1 MILTILKIIGIV
13 ILIILLL
20 IILLLSFILLIPI
33 RYRFSAEYFEK
44 PDVFATVRYAL
55 VGLNAQV
62 TFKDND
68 LQYTVKA
75 LGGVIFTNTD
85 AKLSWLGRKINKP
98 QDEDDG
104 IVDVGQPKTSNGIDN
119 VGQSKISEGIDDIGQ
134 FSNGN
139 QKNDPKKHVKA
150 DEKKDQKKGFFKKKK
165 TRKTKDSRP
174 LSEIIEEKINVLKEK
189 LRSAKEKISKINNK
203 REKLLKVYRSKRF
216 EKAKSD
222 VIRYIKTLLKV
233 IKPKHVEGRVH
244 FGLDDP
250 AATGEIIGGLSMI
263 MPLYDSYLDIKPDF
277 EKQIIEGLLKGYGR
291 IRLCS
296 IALIALKVLFNKNLI
311 KVVKRVQNIVEA

>member
-1 MILTILKIIGIV
+1 M
-13 ILIILLL
+13 
-20 IILLLSFILLIPI
+20 F
-33 RYRFSAEYFEK
+33 
-44 PDVFATVRYAL
+44 
-55 VGLNAQV
+55 
-62 TFKDND
+62 
-68 LQYTVKA
+68 
-75 LGGVIFTNTD
+75 
-85 AKLSWLGRKINKP
+85 
-98 QDEDDG
+98 DG
-104 IVDVGQPKTSNGIDN
+104 IGKKLIFD
-119 VGQSKISEGIDDIGQ
+119 
-134 FSNGN
+134 

-150 DEKKDQKKGFFKKKK
+150 DEKKEQKKGFFKKNK

-174 LSEIIEEKINVLKEK
+174 LSEIIEEKINDLKEK
-189 LRSAKEKISKINNK
+189 LSSAKEKISNINNK

-263 MPLYDSYLDIKPDF
+263 MPLYDSYLDIRPDF

-296 IALIALKVLFNKNLI
+296 IAGIALKVLFNKNLI